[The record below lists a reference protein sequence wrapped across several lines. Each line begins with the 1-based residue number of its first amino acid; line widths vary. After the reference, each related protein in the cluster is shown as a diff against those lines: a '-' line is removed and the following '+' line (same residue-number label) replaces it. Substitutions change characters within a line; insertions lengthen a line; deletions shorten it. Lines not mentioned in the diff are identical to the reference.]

1 MIRLGLRQLRAPLLV
16 ASVILA
22 LLGVVLA
29 VTGIHLAQVND
40 AYESACTII
49 ATCSSSAN
57 PIFADD
63 PSLHVVLPL
72 VSLVAPVVIG
82 LFLGAPLIATELE
95 TGTFRLAWTQSVTR
109 RRWLLVKLS
118 LAGLAAVVIAGLLTW
133 MIDWWMT
140 PFDAATL
147 SRFDPLDF
155 GYQGIA
161 PIGYTA
167 FA

>member
-29 VTGIHLAQVND
+29 VTGLHLAQVND

-95 TGTFRLAWTQSVTR
+95 TGVMARRVGIGEDDLAVRPPADRDRLAVR
-109 RRWLLVKLS
+109 
-118 LAGLAAVVIAGLLTW
+118 
-133 MIDWWMT
+133 
-140 PFDAATL
+140 P
-147 SRFDPLDF
+147 
-155 GYQGIA
+155 
-161 PIGYTA
+161 
-167 FA
+167 